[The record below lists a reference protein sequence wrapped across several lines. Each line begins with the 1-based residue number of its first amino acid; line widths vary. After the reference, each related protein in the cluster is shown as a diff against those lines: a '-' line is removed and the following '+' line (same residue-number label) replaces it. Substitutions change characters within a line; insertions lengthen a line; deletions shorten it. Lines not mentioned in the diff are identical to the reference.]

1 MFDIGWT
8 EMLVVAVVMILVVG
22 PKDLPG
28 MLRTIGKTVGNLR
41 RMAGD
46 FQRQFSDALKEADV
60 DEVQKDI
67 AKATSFS
74 NPLEDI
80 NKSADELM
88 NSMELEDLTKSTS
101 ADLNAINEGA
111 STGSAKPKA
120 APTKARKANKGNA
133 ILAKKVAAGKAA
145 TKKPAAAKPLA
156 KKTAAKAPAPK
167 ATTPSITKSTAA
179 KSTAAKTTSSRKA
192 KIGGKSA

>member
-1 MFDIGWT
+1 
-8 EMLVVAVVMILVVG
+8 MLVVAVVMILVVG

-46 FQRQFSDALKEADV
+46 FQRQFSDALKEADI

-67 AKATSFS
+67 SKATSFS

-88 NSMELEDLTKSTS
+88 NSLELEDLTKSTS
-101 ADLNAINEGA
+101 ADLNAINDEALTADGV
-111 STGSAKPKA
+111 GVKPATK
-120 APTKARKANKGNA
+120 PTKTRKASKGDV
-133 ILAKKVAAGKAA
+133 ILAKKIAAGKAA
-145 TKKPAAAKPLA
+145 TKKPAAAKPPA
-156 KKTAAKAPAPK
+156 KKTAAKAPAAK
-167 ATTPSITKSTAA
+167 AATPSITKSTAA
-179 KSTAAKTTSSRKA
+179 KSTATKTTNSRKA

>member
-1 MFDIGWT
+1 
-8 EMLVVAVVMILVVG
+8 MLVVAVVMILVVG

-46 FQRQFSDALKEADV
+46 FQRQFSDALKEADL

-67 AKATSFS
+67 SKATSFS

-80 NKSADELM
+80 NKSADDLM
-88 NSMELEDLTKSTS
+88 NSLELDDLAKSTS
-101 ADLNAINEGA
+101 ADLETTNDEVIADDVVGVKPA
-111 STGSAKPKA
+111 RTPAK
-120 APTKARKANKGNA
+120 TRKTSKGNA

-145 TKKPAAAKPLA
+145 TKKPAAAKPPA
-156 KKTAAKAPAPK
+156 RKTVAKAPAAK
-167 ATTPSITKSTAA
+167 TAKRSTART
-179 KSTAAKTTSSRKA
+179 TAAKTTAAKTTGSRKA